1 MFLCAIRENVI
12 AQVFSNL
19 RKNNS
24 ARKYLQ
30 NECDILTTR
39 ILLIFTMISDL
50 KLIISVIIA
59 VKHTNAI
66 HWYNAF
72 PYLPIPHPICF
83 SCSSFDILYQRSPLV
98 VSNFCIFSKI
108 RRARMKSRV
117 VVGLLQLM
125 PKDCT

>member
-72 PYLPIPHPICF
+72 PIFLFHTLF
-83 SCSSFDILYQRSPLV
+83 AFRVLV
-98 VSNFCIFSKI
+98 LIFYTSE
-108 RRARMKSRV
+108 A
-117 VVGLLQLM
+117 LL
-125 PKDCT
+125 

>member
-1 MFLCAIRENVI
+1 MFLCAIRENII
-12 AQVFSNL
+12 AQVFLNL
-19 RKNNS
+19 RKNNR

-39 ILLIFTMISDL
+39 ILLIFAVISDL

-72 PYLPIPHPICF
+72 QSFPIFLFHTLF
-83 SCSSFDILYQRSPLV
+83 AFRVLV
-98 VSNFCIFSKI
+98 LIFYTSE
-108 RRARMKSRV
+108 A
-117 VVGLLQLM
+117 LL
-125 PKDCT
+125 